1 MHEPVRAHLEECL
14 SRPDSVPAYVRAH
27 VEACPECREELDD
40 FVAQSA
46 LFRGLAVRGEV
57 EPRPGFYARVM
68 DRIEAE
74 RPASIWSILLE
85 PRFGFRLSVASAVLV
100 VLMGVFL
107 FSGEP
112 MNSST
117 PPMQIEPT
125 TVLTVASGGRQD
137 VPAPVLGVS
146 ETPEQ
151 VRNEVFVSL
160 ATYQE

>member
-1 MHEPVRAHLEECL
+1 MHEPVRAHLEEYL
-14 SRPDSVPAYVRAH
+14 SRRESVPAEVRSH

-68 DRIEAE
+68 DRIEAG
-74 RPASIWSILLE
+74 RAASLWTILLE

-112 MNSST
+112 MNST

-125 TVLTVASGGRQD
+125 TLTAASGGGG
-137 VPAPVLGVS
+137 GV
-146 ETPEQ
+146 
-151 VRNEVFVSL
+151 
-160 ATYQE
+160 

>member
-1 MHEPVRAHLEECL
+1 MHEPVRAHLEEYL
-14 SRPDSVPAYVRAH
+14 SRPDSVPAEVRIH
-27 VEACPECREELDD
+27 VEACPECREELDE
-40 FVAQSA
+40 FAAHSA
-46 LFRGLAVRGEV
+46 LLRGFAVRGEV
-57 EPRPGFYARVM
+57 EPRAGFYARLM

-112 MNSST
+112 MNST

-125 TVLTVASGGRQD
+125 TVLTAASGGRED

-146 ETPEQ
+146 ESPEQ
-151 VRNEVFVSL
+151 VRNAVFVSL